1 MAITIND
8 QPYAWALRGQKL
20 MVIATSTE
28 TAQVGFRYGIEVTI
42 GANTYNFLVSAAPDN
57 KLFFDLQPL
66 VDDLRNQELLNQHFA
81 TDDTQDDQSK
91 LNVSFTLS
99 EWWIVGGV
107 LTQAEGS
114 EVIGDAILVLNG
126 YFQVIDGYK
135 PNVQTGTQKVKQA
148 LTSNTSYAM
157 SDRKTDTHPW
167 YLAASWGSGTGPTST
182 TGTWIPSY
190 ESDYGLLC
198 IPGNDDFLTNNTV
211 LTMRIAIYS
220 SAGVP
225 TTQDITLNGYDI
237 EALPVYPANLND
249 WTGLTVKPS
258 LFPNWRWYQ
267 ITIFSGATQK
277 SISYKFYNT
286 AKYGQT
292 DCHNDKIRLGWVN
305 SRGGWDYFNFTKRS
319 EFTDE
324 IERKTYRKVLFN
336 GTTGVFSAND
346 RGLQERRNLAQQ
358 VLSITSD
365 YITEEEFLFLRSLM
379 VSNQVTWLTEDAGKP
394 IAIPVKM
401 EDTSYVEK
409 KTRDGKLYNVTLRV
423 RIANEYWT

>member
-66 VDDLRNQELLNQHFA
+66 VDDLRNQELLDQHFE

-99 EWWIVGGV
+99 EWWIVAGV
-107 LTQAEGS
+107 LTEAEGS
-114 EVIGDAILVLNG
+114 EVEGDAILVVNG

-148 LTSNTSYAM
+148 LTSTTSYAM

-167 YLAASWGSGTGPTST
+167 YLAATWSSGTGPTSS
-182 TGTWIPSY
+182 TGAWIPSY

-211 LTMRIAIYS
+211 AFMRITIFS
-220 SAGVP
+220 SGGVP
-225 TTQDITLNGYDI
+225 TTQDINLNGYDI

-258 LFPNWRWYQ
+258 LFPGWRWYQ
-267 ITIFSGATQK
+267 ITIFSGSTQ
-277 SISYKFYNT
+277 
-286 AKYGQT
+286 
-292 DCHNDKIRLGWVN
+292 
-305 SRGGWDYFNFTKRS
+305 
-319 EFTDE
+319 
-324 IERKTYRKVLFN
+324 
-336 GTTGVFSAND
+336 
-346 RGLQERRNLAQQ
+346 
-358 VLSITSD
+358 
-365 YITEEEFLFLRSLM
+365 
-379 VSNQVTWLTEDAGKP
+379 
-394 IAIPVKM
+394 
-401 EDTSYVEK
+401 
-409 KTRDGKLYNVTLRV
+409 
-423 RIANEYWT
+423 